1 MSRHG
6 LRVNRRTRPELP
18 LVPLIDV
25 LVMLVL
31 FSFVTMRFASTQTLN
46 ITLPKVETAG
56 KNVFQGT
63 ITIAIAKNGDMTLNG
78 RPATREQLEGVLS
91 RVKQVDRDTPVLISA
106 DKGTPLEHVTFV
118 MDACRKTGLNKFSLQ
133 AAGASK

>member
-1 MSRHG
+1 MNG
-6 LRVNRRTRPELP
+6 LRVKRRARPELP

-56 KNVFQGT
+56 KNLFQGSV
-63 ITIAIAKNGDMTLNG
+63 TIAIDKEGVIRFNGKA
-78 RPATREQLEGVLS
+78 ATREQLQSLLVE
-91 RVKQVDRDTPVLISA
+91 VKNMDRDMPVLISA
-106 DKGTPLEHVTFV
+106 DKTTQLDDVTFV
-118 MDACRKTGLNKFSLQ
+118 MDACRKAGLNKFSLQ
-133 AAGASK
+133 TDS

>member
-1 MSRHG
+1 MSGLALRSKRHH
-6 LRVNRRTRPELP
+6 RPELP

-56 KNVFQGT
+56 KNLFAGG
-63 ITIAIAKNGDMTLNG
+63 ITLSIDKDGLIQLNG
-78 RPATREQLEGVLS
+78 RIVPRDQLRGLLEQIKRAKNDV
-91 RVKQVDRDTPVLISA
+91 QVLISA
-106 DKGTPLEHVTFV
+106 DEKTPFEHVTFV
-118 MDACRKTGLNKFSLQ
+118 MDACRLTGISKFNVQ
-133 AAGASK
+133 TR

>member
-1 MSRHG
+1 MSGLG
-6 LRVNRRTRPELP
+6 LRIKRHHRPELP

-56 KNVFQGT
+56 KNLFDGT
-63 ITIAIAKNGDMTLNG
+63 VTLSIDKDGLMRFNGK
-78 RPATREQLEGVLS
+78 PATRDQLRALLAQ
-91 RVKQVDRDTPVLISA
+91 VKNINRDTPVLISA
-106 DKGTPLEHVTFV
+106 DEKTPLEHVTFV
-118 MDACRKTGLNKFSLQ
+118 MDVCRQTGLNKFSLQ
-133 AAGASK
+133 SR

>member
-1 MSRHG
+1 MNG
-6 LRVNRRTRPELP
+6 LRVKRRVRPELP

-56 KNVFQGT
+56 KNLFQGSV
-63 ITIAIAKNGDMTLNG
+63 TIAIDKEGVIRFNGKN
-78 RPATREQLEGVLS
+78 ATREQLQSLLVE
-91 RVKQVDRDTPVLISA
+91 VKNVDRDMPVLISA
-106 DKGTPLEHVTFV
+106 DKTTQLDEVTFV
-118 MDACRKTGLNKFSLQ
+118 MDACRKAGLNKISLQ
-133 AAGASK
+133 TDS

>member
-1 MSRHG
+1 MRG
-6 LRVNRRTRPELP
+6 LRAKRRVRPELP

-56 KNVFQGT
+56 KNLFQGT
-63 ITIAIAKNGDMTLNG
+63 NTIAIDKEGLMRFNGQPVSKESLQEVLIQVKNLD
-78 RPATREQLEGVLS
+78 REA
-91 RVKQVDRDTPVLISA
+91 PVLISA
-106 DKGTPLEHVTFV
+106 DEKTSLEHVVFV
-118 MDACRKTGLNKFSLQ
+118 MDTCRKVGLTKFNLQ
-133 AAGASK
+133 GR